1 MRRTLKVGLAVYCL
15 IILIAGALFVLK
27 MRTRTDAC
35 RSALPRIHL
44 AVISNNRVTPAN
56 TQANLCDQ
64 LVITNNDNVTRQI
77 TFGKDE
83 DDVAYDGI
91 AEQALTKGQSFTI
104 TLNRLGNYRFYDRLH
119 QGVQGQFLV
128 LEN

>member
-1 MRRTLKVGLAVYCL
+1 
-15 IILIAGALFVLK
+15 
-27 MRTRTDAC
+27 MRTRTDVC

-64 LVITNNDNVTRQI
+64 LVVTNNDDVTRQI
-77 TFGKDE
+77 TFGKGE
-83 DDVAYDGI
+83 DDAAYDGV
-91 AEQALTKGQSFTI
+91 AERALTKGQSFTI
-104 TLNRLGNYRFYDRLH
+104 TLNRLGNYRFYDHLH
-119 QGVQGQFLV
+119 RGVEGQFLV